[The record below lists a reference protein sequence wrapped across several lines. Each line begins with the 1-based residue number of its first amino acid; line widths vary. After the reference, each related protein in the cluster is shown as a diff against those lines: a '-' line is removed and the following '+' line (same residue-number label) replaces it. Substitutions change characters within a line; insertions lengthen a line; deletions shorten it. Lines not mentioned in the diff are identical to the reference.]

1 MALFTISVWKSLS
14 QIIMARCYHLCV
26 ERDLWSPQKAGHLR
40 QRCVRLQEVVGT
52 SMKNETKAQIEKNPS
67 LLLIGV

>member
-1 MALFTISVWKSLS
+1 MALFTISVWNLSS
-14 QIIMARCYHLCV
+14 QIIMARYYHLCV
-26 ERDLWSPQKAGHLR
+26 ERDLWSPQESGHLR
-40 QRCVRLQEVVGT
+40 QRCVRLQVGT